1 MKCGIGEI
9 VFYLFQDE
17 NLKEYVLRVIFLR
30 FFIYVSLINMERVV
44 IFGDMRFDFSV
55 FVDFEI
61 VFIFCF
67 QGGYV
72 FFYVIYDIDD
82 EIYIFYIFKEFG
94 MKNFIFRIGRINY
107 LFYLYYLLIEFWDG
121 VEMILVYFLVFLI
134 KGVIGD
140 IVLRDNELIVV
151 FGMKFGKEFYIFIFK
166 KVWII
171 FLLGEFVFMKFIEK
185 GFFLFIG
192 QFRGYLYGGFV
203 MYEDFF

>member
-1 MKCGIGEI
+1 
-9 VFYLFQDE
+9 
-17 NLKEYVLRVIFLR
+17 
-30 FFIYVSLINMERVV
+30 
-44 IFGDMRFDFSV
+44 
-55 FVDFEI
+55 
-61 VFIFCF
+61 
-67 QGGYV
+67 
-72 FFYVIYDIDD
+72 
-82 EIYIFYIFKEFG
+82 

-192 QFRGYLYGGFV
+192 
-203 MYEDFF
+203 